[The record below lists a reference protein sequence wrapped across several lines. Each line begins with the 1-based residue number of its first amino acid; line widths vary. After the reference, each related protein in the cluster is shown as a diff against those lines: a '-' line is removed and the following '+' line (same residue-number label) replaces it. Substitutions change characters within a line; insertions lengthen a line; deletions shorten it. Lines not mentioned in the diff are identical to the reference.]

1 MALLLLQQR
10 TLLLQQQ
17 MLLLR
22 QRILSWTSGRVVQL
36 ALLEFVARSNAEPAT
51 RVQWLLLQQLGME
64 QEGGGRR
71 CSVVLQEPC
80 GACCSVLVFV
90 AVCCGRFVLRVKD
103 S

>member
-10 TLLLQQQ
+10 MLLLQQR
-17 MLLLR
+17 MLLLQ

-36 ALLEFVARSNAEPAT
+36 ALLEFVARSNAEPVT
-51 RVQWLLLQQLGME
+51 RVLQQLGME
-64 QEGGGRR
+64 QEGEGRT
-71 CSVVLQEPC
+71 CSVVLHEPC